1 MNRLKQIFQLESIP
15 CGYLHVILRRLLA
28 KFCFDASFL
37 CFLDL
42 LHFLSLLTIFA
53 VDRNFV
59 AYCHAYI

>member
-1 MNRLKQIFQLESIP
+1 MNTLKQPFQLESIP
-15 CGYLHVILRRLLA
+15 CENLHAIFMRLLA
-28 KFCFDASFL
+28 KFCFDVSFL

-53 VDRNFV
+53 VDRKFV